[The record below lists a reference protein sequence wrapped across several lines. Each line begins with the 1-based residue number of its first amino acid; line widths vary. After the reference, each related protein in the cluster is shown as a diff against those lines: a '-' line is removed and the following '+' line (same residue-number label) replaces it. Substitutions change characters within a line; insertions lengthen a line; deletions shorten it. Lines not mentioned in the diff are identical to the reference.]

1 LQLRSQVVEAGGFQ
15 VSTKLYVG
23 NLPWSCDEAELTT
36 IMSEAGAV
44 VSVSMP
50 TDHATGR
57 RRGFA
62 FVEMESEEAAQAAI
76 AKFDGQNIGS
86 RPIVVNMAREKPPGG
101 GGGGR
106 RDRY

>member
-1 LQLRSQVVEAGGFQ
+1 M
-15 VSTKLYVG
+15 STKLYVG

-36 IMSEAGAV
+36 MLSEAGGV

-62 FVEMESEEAAQAAI
+62 FVEMESPEAAQAAI
-76 AKFDGQNIGS
+76 TKFDGQTIGS
-86 RPIVVNMAREKPPGG
+86 RPIVVNLAREKPPGG
-101 GGGGR
+101 GGGR